1 MMIKNLPQLKDA
13 LSNCRGT
20 WAWVGQ
26 RGIDALAVLD
36 FVSVDAGFCCDFGEV
51 YKKLW
56 PEKSLF
62 SVEKDLGRRENWG
75 NQDLEMLWEGPT
87 RKQIETYMSGMK
99 EPVNTVCYRSLKV
112 LEKDRR
118 FRVLAPPLMLK
129 DLFDNKL
136 RQLELFSMLDVKT
149 PPTLVCSLDETTF
162 NNAVDIF
169 NGPFVVQPPVGSSG
183 ENTYFVNDETD
194 FNRVKNILEPSLRV
208 KLSKYLPVPSLNGH
222 CVVLK
227 TRKGLQ
233 SIAACPSIQ
242 IVGTFGCTSRAEIYC
257 GNDFSAA
264 GSVPK
269 SIREKICTIMEKI
282 GLFMGAK
289 GFLGLFGMDF
299 LLNGDEILALE
310 INPRFQGS
318 TMLLSLLQVD
328 RGEVPLSA
336 LHVMQFMGIIEEFA
350 QDFLEQ
356 SKRMYRT
363 PYKGAHLIVHS
374 LKDESCY
381 IEHDIKAG
389 VFTLVNNAIK
399 QVRNGTTYRDIKSPD
414 EWCILGNLPGV
425 KTKIC
430 REARFAMI
438 QTRESVLDSQLKQ
451 LEPYA
456 ATFVKELQGS
466 CKMLPF
472 NGGSEWNSLHRELM
486 T

>member
-1 MMIKNLPQLKDA
+1 
-13 LSNCRGT
+13 
-20 WAWVGQ
+20 
-26 RGIDALAVLD
+26 
-36 FVSVDAGFCCDFGEV
+36 
-51 YKKLW
+51 
-56 PEKSLF
+56 
-62 SVEKDLGRRENWG
+62 
-75 NQDLEMLWEGPT
+75 MLWEGPT
-87 RKQIETYMSGMK
+87 RKKIETYISDMK

-112 LEKDRR
+112 LEQDRR
-118 FRVLAPPLMLK
+118 FRVLAPPLILK

-136 RQLELFSMLDVKT
+136 RQLELFSMLGVKT
-149 PPTLVCSLDETTF
+149 PPTFGCSLAETTF
-162 NNAVDIF
+162 INAVDIF

-194 FNRVKNILEPSLRV
+194 FERVKNILEPSLRV

-227 TRKGLQ
+227 TRKGLR
-233 SIAACPSIQ
+233 SIAACPSVQ
-242 IVGTFGCTSRAEIYC
+242 IVGTYGCTRRAEIYC

-269 SIREKICTIMEKI
+269 SIREEVCNIMEKI

-299 LLNGDEILALE
+299 LLNGDEVLALE

-328 RGEVPLSA
+328 RGEIPLAA
-336 LHVMQFMGIIEEFA
+336 LHVMQFMGIIEEFP

-374 LKDESCY
+374 LKDEPCC

-389 VFTLVNNAIK
+389 VYTLVNNAIK
-399 QVRNGTTYRDIKSPD
+399 QIRNGTTYRDIKSPE
-414 EWCILGNLPGV
+414 EWCILGNLPGIN
-425 KTKIC
+425 TKIC

-438 QTRESVLDSQLKQ
+438 QTRESVLDSRLKQ

-456 ATFVKELQGS
+456 ATFVKELQGC
-466 CKMLPF
+466 CKMLPC
-472 NGGSEWNSLHRELM
+472 NGGSEWNILHRKL
-486 T
+486 TT

>member
-1 MMIKNLPQLKDA
+1 MIKNLGQLKDA

-26 RGIDALAVLD
+26 RGIDVFTVLD
-36 FVSVDAGFCCDFGEV
+36 VVSVDTGFCCDFGEA
-51 YKKLW
+51 YARLW
-56 PEKSLF
+56 TEKSLF
-62 SVEKDLGRRENWG
+62 SVEKNLGGRENWG

-87 RKQIETYMSGMK
+87 REQIETYIGGVN
-99 EPVNTVCYRSLKV
+99 EPINTVCYRSLKV

-129 DLFDNKL
+129 DLFDDKL
-136 RQLELFSMLDVKT
+136 RQLELFSMLGVKT
-149 PPTLVCSLDETTF
+149 PVTFVCPLNKTTF
-162 NNAVDIF
+162 SKAAEILD
-169 NGPFVVQPPVGSSG
+169 GSFVVQPPVGSSG
-183 ENTYFVNDETD
+183 ENTYFVNNEID
-194 FNRVKNILEPSLRV
+194 FERVKDIFEPAQRV

-227 TRKGLQ
+227 TPEGLR
-233 SIAACPSIQ
+233 SIAACPSVQ
-242 IVGTFGCTSRAEIYC
+242 IVGTHGCTSRAEVYC

-269 SIREKICTIMEKI
+269 SIREEICTIMEKI
-282 GLFMGAK
+282 GLFMGDK

-299 LLNGDEILALE
+299 LLDGDEVLALE

-328 RGEVPLSA
+328 RGEIPLAA
-336 LHVMQFMGIIEEFA
+336 LHVMQFMGLIEELT

-356 SKRMYRT
+356 SKRSYRT

-374 LKDESCY
+374 LKDEPYC

-389 VFTLVNNAIK
+389 IYTLVNNSIER
-399 QVRNGTTYRDIKSPD
+399 VRNGTTYRDIKSPN
-414 EWCILGNLPGV
+414 EWCILGNLP
-425 KTKIC
+425 KMATKIYK
-430 REARFAMI
+430 EARFAMI
-438 QTRESVLDSQLKQ
+438 QTRESVLDSRLKQ

-456 ATFVKELQGS
+456 ATFANELQGR
-466 CKMLPF
+466 CRMLPF
-472 NGGSEWNSLHRELM
+472 NGGSEWNIFHRKL
-486 T
+486 TT

>member
-1 MMIKNLPQLKDA
+1 LI
-13 LSNCRGT
+13 
-20 WAWVGQ
+20 
-26 RGIDALAVLD
+26 
-36 FVSVDAGFCCDFGEV
+36 
-51 YKKLW
+51 
-56 PEKSLF
+56 
-62 SVEKDLGRRENWG
+62 
-75 NQDLEMLWEGPT
+75 
-87 RKQIETYMSGMK
+87 
-99 EPVNTVCYRSLKV
+99 
-112 LEKDRR
+112 
-118 FRVLAPPLMLK
+118 LK

-136 RQLELFSMLDVKT
+136 RQLELFSMLGVKT
-149 PPTLVCSLDETTF
+149 PPTFGCSLAETTF
-162 NNAVDIF
+162 VNAVDIF

-194 FNRVKNILEPSLRV
+194 FERVKDILEPSLRV

-227 TRKGLQ
+227 TRKGLR
-233 SIAACPSIQ
+233 SIAACPSVQ
-242 IVGTFGCTSRAEIYC
+242 IVGTYGCTSRAEIYC

-269 SIREKICTIMEKI
+269 SIREEVCNIMEKI

-299 LLNGDEILALE
+299 LLNGDEVLALE

-328 RGEVPLSA
+328 RGEVPLAA
-336 LHVMQFMGIIEEFA
+336 LHVMQFMGIIDKFA

-374 LKDESCY
+374 LKDEPCC

-389 VFTLVNNAIK
+389 IYTLVNNAIK
-399 QVRNGTTYRDIKSPD
+399 QVRNGTTYRDIKSPE
-414 EWCILGNLPGV
+414 EWCILGNLPGIN
-425 KTKIC
+425 TKIC

-438 QTRESVLDSQLKQ
+438 QTRESVLDSRLKQ

-456 ATFVKELQGS
+456 ATFVKELQGC
-466 CKMLPF
+466 CKMLPC
-472 NGGSEWNSLHRELM
+472 NGGSEWNILHRKL
-486 T
+486 TT